1 MFLQNVV
8 SFNISLVHQKKK
20 RYYTLNK
27 IYLGF
32 FMPDILIISK
42 KIERQVLKELAGKW
56 FKDMIKYVVDVKR
69 EVIAIGGELYADAE
83 EILIEDGSRQEDLW
97 GANLY
102 LWNEP
107 AERIEYTALINI
119 RPSHGNPG
127 MEIMDGCVKEKIKII
142 SETLLLESDE
152 YVS

>member
-1 MFLQNVV
+1 MLRD
-8 SFNISLVHQKKK
+8 SL
-20 RYYTLNK
+20 YTLNK

-42 KIERQVLKELAGKW
+42 KIKRQVLKELAEKW

-69 EVIAIGGELYADAE
+69 EVIAIGGELHADAE
-83 EILIEDGSRQEDLW
+83 EILIEDGSRQKDLW

-102 LWNEP
+102 LYEP

-119 RPSHGNPG
+119 RPSQGNPG
-127 MEIMDGCVKEKIKII
+127 MEIMDECIKEKIRII
-142 SETLLLESDE
+142 SENLLLESDE